1 MSTRKQFLGYLA
13 VMFSA
18 ALFAVVALLTKVGY
32 ALGMTPGQILTL
44 QTTISFLTLLLL
56 VSINSK
62 QGAWRVGRRQLA
74 GLLVQGLV
82 GSLAA
87 SYLFS
92 SSLLYIPAALG
103 AMLLFTYP
111 VLVTLSSFVLFHA
124 KVSAKE
130 WLALLLAVAGTGLS
144 TRFWQ
149 AAGNSLQL
157 RGILLGLGSAVAYTF
172 FILYGE
178 RLANQVELMIS
189 LLYIQGFS
197 SIFLISFR
205 LMLHHGPLFATSWQ
219 QFLIGLIM
227 ATAASI
233 LPLWL
238 LLVGIKNIGAAK
250 ASIISTLELPI
261 TFLLAFLLLH
271 EQFGWYETCGALLV
285 IIAVLVLRSQDSAAV
300 N

>member
-1 MSTRKQFLGYLA
+1 
-13 VMFSA
+13 MFSA